1 MYTKHKIL
9 TNTMKTFFKGLD
21 RNASFKTLLELLSAS
36 TEFEILVEQRPSDQ
50 VAVPKII
57 ATVKGELD
65 KRFGE
70 KYEQSKKVS
79 VTAMNL

>member
-9 TNTMKTFFKGLD
+9 TTTMKTFFKGV
-21 RNASFKTLLELLSAS
+21 NKKTSIGSLLELLSAS

>member
-1 MYTKHKIL
+1 
-9 TNTMKTFFKGLD
+9 MKTFFKGLD